1 MDIMMLARPQNHAC
15 LIIRGY
21 ELHSKTISAS
31 DVGLGWQR
39 LDRQIKN
46 PAIIARPKKSEQR
59 LDGSSHLTGRLPLS
73 P

>member
-1 MDIMMLARPQNHAC
+1 MAIMVARAKNQPR
-15 LIIRGY
+15 LTSWGY
-21 ELHSKTISAS
+21 EFKSKTISAS

-59 LDGSSHLTGRLPLS
+59 LDGSSI
-73 P
+73 